1 LIKAGVIGASGYTG
15 AELLRIISSHPQM
28 DLAMATANQYAGEPI
43 GALYPSL
50 AQAYAGSFQKLDT
63 GYAVEACDIL
73 FLGLPHG
80 QSMKLLPE
88 LAAAGKKTVDLS
100 ADFRF
105 DGAVE
110 YRRWYGTDH
119 CAPEL
124 LGRVVYGL
132 PELKRD
138 EVRDAQITAN
148 PGCYSTG
155 ALIGI
160 FPAVKAGLV
169 EGTVI
174 VDAKSGVSG
183 AGRQLTLGTHYPQ
196 VADSLEPYAVS
207 GHRHLPEITGE
218 LSKIARGAKL
228 NVVFTPHLAPMNRG
242 LLCTIYIP
250 LAESVDASQARSTY
264 EETFADEKFVHVLP
278 SGSYPQTKA
287 VQGSNSCHVSLEAP
301 PEGNVIIVMT
311 AIDNLVKGASGQA
324 VQNMNLMCGL
334 PEEMGLESP
343 GLFP

>member
-15 AELLRIISSHPQM
+15 AELLRIISLHPQM
-28 DLAMATANQYAGEPI
+28 DMVLATANQYAGEPI
-43 GALYPSL
+43 SSLYPSL
-50 AQAYAGSFQKLDT
+50 ANAYTGSFQKLDT
-63 GYAVEACDIL
+63 GSAVEACDVL

-80 QSMKLLPE
+80 ESMKLLPE
-88 LAAAGKKTVDLS
+88 LASAGKKTVDLS

-105 DGAVE
+105 DDADE
-110 YRRWYGTDH
+110 YRKWYGTDH
-119 CAPEL
+119 RAPEML
-124 LGRVVYGL
+124 EQVVYGL
-132 PELKRD
+132 PEMKRD
-138 EVRDAQITAN
+138 EIREAQVVAN

-155 ALIGI
+155 ALLGL
-160 FPAVKAGLV
+160 FPAVEAGLV
-169 EGTVI
+169 GGTVI
-174 VDAKSGVSG
+174 IDAKSGVSG

-207 GHRHLPEITGE
+207 GHRHLPEIVGE
-218 LSKIARGAKL
+218 LTKIARGAMS
-228 NVVFTPHLAPMNRG
+228 NVVFTPHLVAMNRG

-250 LAESVDASQARSTY
+250 LAEKIDVSQARSIY
-264 EETFADEKFVHVLP
+264 EETFADEKFVHLLP

-287 VQGSNSCHVSLEAP
+287 VQGSNSCHLSLEVP
-301 PEGNVIIVMT
+301 PDANLIIVMT
-311 AIDNLVKGASGQA
+311 AIDNLVKGASGEA